1 MIGMHFI
8 FIFNTSLCRG
18 CVSGCKDVLGYGYL
32 AYNQRIEFRFDWL
45 CHWLWFSLGAIGA
58 NWDEYGTIEA
68 IKGE

>member
-1 MIGMHFI
+1 MTGMHFI

-18 CVSGCKDVLGYGYL
+18 CVIGCKGVLGYGYL
-32 AYNQRIEFRFDWL
+32 SYNQWIGFRFDWL
-45 CHWLWFSLGAIGA
+45 CHWLWLSLGAIGA